1 MELLKR
7 SKIFKSTVCLL
18 LTLTILVS
26 CTLLTAFVS
35 AADNDE
41 NGIQPYFTVIDH
53 YTCSLKI
60 SGISATSTAQLTAG
74 SSTSLS
80 VKMELQKLKSGVYTT
95 VETWTNNKTGYSISM
110 SEKRTINIFSD
121 YRLKVTFTAGGETSI
136 AYAYPV

>member
-1 MELLKR
+1 MKR
-7 SKIFKSTVCLL
+7 SKAFKSTVCLFL
-18 LTLTILVS
+18 SMMILVS
-26 CTLLTAFVS
+26 CTLLTVCVS
-35 AADNDE
+35 AYDKEE
-41 NGIQPYFTVIDH
+41 NEIQPYFTVIDH
-53 YTCSLKI
+53 YTCGLHI

-95 VETWTNNKTGYSISM
+95 VETWTSSKTGYSISM
-110 SEKRTINIFSD
+110 SEKRMINIFSD